1 MENVF
6 VITDFGAVGDGKTD
20 CTAAIQSALDEA
32 AAVSGKVVVPP
43 GVFMTVG
50 GLKMR
55 GKGVSLC
62 GTPAWSFRNDGAS
75 VLKLCGDKAD
85 CMLDISGAFGCTIH
99 GICMN
104 GAGLG
109 ENIHGLKLYWDRSNG
124 GGQEDT
130 PTVDDCRIGN
140 FTGDGLHFEHAWC
153 FSVRHSMIY
162 GNGGAGL
169 LIAGWDAFIID
180 NWFTS
185 NRNGGIRS
193 GGYVASI
200 TATGNR
206 VEWNRTGGF
215 IIERGDSFN
224 FTGNFFDRTFGPALE
239 LGRDG
244 IGVNLA
250 TVTGNVFR
258 RGGAYEEKPFEN
270 PEKSSH
276 MILDGCTGCVITGNT
291 MKVGAG
297 DGGVLP
303 VSPDY
308 GVIMRNCENS
318 ILKENAMHN
327 GSLKNNLIE
336 ENNTCCI
343 IADNVGCLYSGD

>member
-43 GVFMTVG
+43 GAFMTVG

-62 GTPAWSFRNDGAS
+62 GTSAWSFRNDGAS

-109 ENIHGLKLYWDRSNG
+109 ENIHGIKLYWDRSNG

>member
-1 MENVF
+1 
-6 VITDFGAVGDGKTD
+6 
-20 CTAAIQSALDEA
+20 
-32 AAVSGKVVVPP
+32 
-43 GVFMTVG
+43 
-50 GLKMR
+50 
-55 GKGVSLC
+55 
-62 GTPAWSFRNDGAS
+62 
-75 VLKLCGDKAD
+75 
-85 CMLDISGAFGCTIH
+85 
-99 GICMN
+99 
-104 GAGLG
+104 
-109 ENIHGLKLYWDRSNG
+109 
-124 GGQEDT
+124 
-130 PTVDDCRIGN
+130 
-140 FTGDGLHFEHAWC
+140 
-153 FSVRHSMIY
+153 MIY

-224 FTGNFFDRTFGPALE
+224 ITGNFFDRTFGPALE

-297 DGGVLP
+297 DSGVLP

-336 ENNTCCI
+336 ENNTGCI

>member
-1 MENVF
+1 
-6 VITDFGAVGDGKTD
+6 
-20 CTAAIQSALDEA
+20 
-32 AAVSGKVVVPP
+32 
-43 GVFMTVG
+43 MTVG

-75 VLKLCGDKAD
+75 VLKLCGDKTD

-109 ENIHGLKLYWDRSNG
+109 ENIHGIKLYWDRSNG

-336 ENNTCCI
+336 ENNTGCI

>member
-1 MENVF
+1 MLRQRPPSWVGPGNGLALRIRVQ
-6 VITDFGAVGDGKTD
+6 AVW
-20 CTAAIQSALDEA
+20 
-32 AAVSGKVVVPP
+32 VSGKVVVPP
-43 GVFMTVG
+43 GIFMTVG

-75 VLKLCGDKAD
+75 VLKLCGDKVD

-109 ENIHGLKLYWDRSNG
+109 ENIHGIKLYWERSNG

-303 VSPDY
+303 ISPDY

-336 ENNTCCI
+336 ENNTGCI